1 VRELN
6 SIFTSFV
13 QKMTSCGLLF
23 HCNRIP
29 KKEIKRAKFSEG
41 EDEQILALVERF
53 GNRAW
58 DEIAEAMGNQRT
70 KRQLRERWQNYL
82 SPTLEP
88 AYTEW
93 DDQRLV
99 GLYGMIGPQWARIA
113 SAIGNK
119 SAISARNRY
128 RALQSMKAH
137 GVIPDYQAMNSPVV
151 VTEVEPTDE
160 MHSNFADF
168 GLSFGPDALKDPW
181 ALDFDFFPL

>member
-1 VRELN
+1 
-6 SIFTSFV
+6 
-13 QKMTSCGLLF
+13 MTSCGSLV

-29 KKEIKRAKFSEG
+29 RKEIKRAKFSED
-41 EDEQILALVERF
+41 EDEQIRALVERF

-58 DEIAEAMGNQRT
+58 DEIAQAMGNQRT

-88 AYTEW
+88 AYTELE
-93 DDQRLV
+93 DQMLV
-99 GLYGMIGPQWARIA
+99 GLYAMIGPQWARIA

-137 GVIPDYQAMNSPVV
+137 GVMPDYQGMNFPVV
-151 VTEVEPTDE
+151 VSEVQPIEE
-160 MHSNFADF
+160 MQPSFADF
-168 GLSFGPDALKDPW
+168 GLSFGPDALNDPW
-181 ALDFDFFPL
+181 ALDFDVLPF